1 MPCKITSVQLTVP
14 APKIVLNT
22 GGSRKMVGFYSCNL
36 LPPRVCN
43 EQPFWR
49 RTNFGNFQKWRTK
62 FAKFAVFLRTI
73 FVCSRIIHLMIRRS
87 LFANFANNF
96 VCCKPYYLPSLGGS
110 CDRLQDMWTVEQA
123 GQLIIILLWLSTST
137 INAHHLIWQLYSSS
151 NNNIDYY
158 IYISLVLLW

>member
-14 APKIVLNT
+14 AKNSFKYMVVEENCVFISQSLPIFRNGEQT
-22 GGSRKMVGFYSCNL
+22 SRVFS
-36 LPPRVCN
+36 
-43 EQPFWR
+43 
-49 RTNFGNFQKWRTK
+49 RTM
-62 FAKFAVFLRTI
+62 

-87 LFANFANNF
+87 LFANFANNL

-123 GQLIIILLWLSTST
+123 GQLIIILLRLSTTT